1 MINSKDDFKLYGSCN
16 SECLQAAAGKGQDFD
31 LKLFAAS
38 SHGHMFLKKQK
49 LTKIRNGQEVEVILN
64 EPMMDRYY
72 QGKDYNLL
80 QTITD

>member
-1 MINSKDDFKLYGSCN
+1 MKNSKDDFKLYGSCN

-49 LTKIRNGQEVEVILN
+49 LTKIRNGQEVEEILN

-80 QTITD
+80 